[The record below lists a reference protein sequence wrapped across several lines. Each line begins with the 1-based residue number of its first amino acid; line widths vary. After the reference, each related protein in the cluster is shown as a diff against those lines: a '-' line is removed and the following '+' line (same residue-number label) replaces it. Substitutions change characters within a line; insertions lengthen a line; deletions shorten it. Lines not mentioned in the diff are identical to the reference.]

1 MKLSVFPHPSTYNL
15 RHHLMYSLLPAP
27 YRYTPTQSPGYWVNR
42 NYGKSNIT
50 RLVEQLPFPLKKAVI
65 NNMYELDCLMV
76 GPGALVMRTPRNDEF
91 KSWFYRMD
99 FEQIFGHPVLG
110 VSSNFPLKF
119 IPGSLV
125 LATDVKVY
133 DADWEPS
140 QYTKDVWTKLSKP
153 PWVVKP

>member
-1 MKLSVFPHPSTYNL
+1 
-15 RHHLMYSLLPAP
+15 
-27 YRYTPTQSPGYWVNR
+27 
-42 NYGKSNIT
+42 
-50 RLVEQLPFPLKKAVI
+50 
-65 NNMYELDCLMV
+65 MV